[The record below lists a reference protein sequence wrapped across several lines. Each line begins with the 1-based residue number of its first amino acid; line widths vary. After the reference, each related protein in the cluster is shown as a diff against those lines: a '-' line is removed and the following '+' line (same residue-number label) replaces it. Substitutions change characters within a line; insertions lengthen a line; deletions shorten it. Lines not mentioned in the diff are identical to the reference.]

1 VNYGENTM
9 KIFSYIVGM
18 SLLPVF
24 CNLQAANY
32 CGDLTGSHGPFDYT
46 DSANRTTVGINT
58 SILELVERAHFTPN
72 VEKLIKGN
80 TGALGG
86 DLAYTLMMFPNHH
99 RALVSIGNLAIRDK
113 IIKPHGMTYSIE
125 CYFNRAM
132 RFKPDDV
139 MVRMIYGLYLS
150 KSGKINDAIQ
160 QLNEAVRLE
169 PENANFNYNLGLL
182 YAKNKDFE
190 NAKIYAKNAYR
201 MGFPL
206 QGLKNTLTAAGKW
219 SD

>member
-1 VNYGENTM
+1 
-9 KIFSYIVGM
+9 
-18 SLLPVF
+18 
-24 CNLQAANY
+24 
-32 CGDLTGSHGPFDYT
+32 
-46 DSANRTTVGINT
+46 
-58 SILELVERAHFTPN
+58 
-72 VEKLIKGN
+72 
-80 TGALGG
+80 
-86 DLAYTLMMFPNHH
+86 MMFPNHH

-150 KSGKINDAIQ
+150 KSGKLDDAIQ

-206 QGLKNTLTAAGKW
+206 QGLKNTLSAAGKW